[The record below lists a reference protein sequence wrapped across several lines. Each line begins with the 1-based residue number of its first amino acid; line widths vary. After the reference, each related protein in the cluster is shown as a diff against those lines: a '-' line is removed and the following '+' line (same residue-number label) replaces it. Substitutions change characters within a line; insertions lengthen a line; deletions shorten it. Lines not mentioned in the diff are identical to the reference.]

1 VKHTI
6 KQGEANDDQAGS
18 SLPNI
23 YTYKFQMSQSEL
35 RAAYCR
41 TFNAILEPKL
51 IIAINVNN

>member
-6 KQGEANDDQAGS
+6 KQREANDDQAES
-18 SLPNI
+18 SLPNNI
-23 YTYKFQMSQSEL
+23 YIQILNISEL

-51 IIAINVNN
+51 I